1 MARRQTESH
10 PNNIYKDLKA
20 IRQSFAKRAN
30 GSLIEKP
37 VQVYVGICGY
47 MSNLNLCIAAN
58 IELICRPTIPISH
71 QAFVDI
77 KEATDWLNLKIRR
90 EEHLVKHGY
99 IQREVPAPVA
109 AIEASAAATTSSTS
123 AAAAAAPASDQ
134 TATAEATDA
143 SLEKT

>member
-1 MARRQTESH
+1 M
-10 PNNIYKDLKA
+10 
-20 IRQSFAKRAN
+20 
-30 GSLIEKP
+30 
-37 VQVYVGICGY
+37 
-47 MSNLNLCIAAN
+47 LNLYIAAN
-58 IELICRPTIPISH
+58 IGLICRPATPISH

-123 AAAAAAPASDQ
+123 SAAAATPASDQ
-134 TATAEATDA
+134 TAKAAATDA